1 MKQAVL
7 FDLDGVL
14 VSSMEFHFQAWT
26 YAFKKH
32 QIPVTRR
39 TLALGE
45 GYRSA
50 DMAREIAR
58 AAGMNLTDTEIDVL
72 VQDKRAF
79 YLTIAKVDFY
89 PGALLVVK
97 KLKEWGMQIAIVTSC
112 VRNSLNRAIPP
123 NETGHFDYIITGD
136 EIKNGK
142 PHPDPFLVA
151 RDKLGLQSE
160 ACVVVENAP
169 LGIAAAKAAGMQCLA
184 ITTTLGAEDLHAAD
198 FVVHDIQEILPIIAK
213 LE

>member
-1 MKQAVL
+1 MKKAVL

-14 VSSMEFHFQAWT
+14 VSSMAFHFEAWS

-32 QIPVTRR
+32 NIPVTRH

-45 GYRSA
+45 GFRSA

-58 AAGMNLTDTEIDVL
+58 TAGMELTHAAIDAIVL
-72 VQDKRAF
+72 DKRAY
-79 YLTIAKVDFY
+79 YLTIANVAFY
-89 PGALLVVK
+89 PGAIAVVQ

-112 VRNSLNRAIPP
+112 VRNSLQRAIPTAEIG
-123 NETGHFDYIITGD
+123 NFDYIITGD

-151 RDKLGLQSE
+151 RDKLGLKSE
-160 ACVVVENAP
+160 TCVVVENAP
-169 LGIAAAKAAGMQCLA
+169 LGIKAAKTAGMVCLA
-184 ITTTLGAEDLHAAD
+184 ITTTLGAEDLQEAD
-198 FVVHDIQEILPIIAK
+198 YIVNEIQEILPIIEK